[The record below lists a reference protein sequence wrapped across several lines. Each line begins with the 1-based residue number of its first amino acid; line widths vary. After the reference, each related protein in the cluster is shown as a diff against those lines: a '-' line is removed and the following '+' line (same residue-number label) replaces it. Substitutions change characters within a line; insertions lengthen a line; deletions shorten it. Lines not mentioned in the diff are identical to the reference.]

1 MFVIVVTG
9 GIGAG
14 KSVAVERF
22 RSRGAVV
29 LDLDDIA
36 ARLLADDPVLTYRV
50 REAFG
55 ESVFDAAG
63 QLDRAALAH
72 AAFATTEAA
81 AELNRI
87 VHPAVAREVIPSLTD
102 LQLLPFPPQ
111 VVVIDVPLLV
121 EAPIFAEVA
130 DSVLAI
136 EAPVETRVTRAVSRG
151 MAEHDVR
158 RRIACQATDAERAAL
173 AKRTIVN
180 DGSLEDFN
188 RALDRYWDETAAG
201 HAT

>member
-29 LDLDDIA
+29 LDLDTIA
-36 ARLLADDPVLTYRV
+36 TRLLTGDPALSDRV
-50 REAFG
+50 RDAFG
-55 ESVFDAAG
+55 TSVFDG
-63 QLDRAALAH
+63 DGTLDRAALARV
-72 AAFATTEAA
+72 AFATPEAVS
-81 AELNRI
+81 ELNRI
-87 VHPAVAREVIPSLTD
+87 VHPAVAREVVPSLTD

-130 DSVLAI
+130 DSILAI
-136 EAPVETRVTRAVSRG
+136 EAPAELRVARAVSRG
-151 MAEHDVR
+151 MAEDDVR
-158 RRIACQATDAERAAL
+158 RRIACQATDAERAAF
-173 AKRTIVN
+173 ADRRIVN
-180 DGSLEDFN
+180 DGSLEDF
-188 RALDRYWDETAAG
+188 AGELDRYWEETVAG